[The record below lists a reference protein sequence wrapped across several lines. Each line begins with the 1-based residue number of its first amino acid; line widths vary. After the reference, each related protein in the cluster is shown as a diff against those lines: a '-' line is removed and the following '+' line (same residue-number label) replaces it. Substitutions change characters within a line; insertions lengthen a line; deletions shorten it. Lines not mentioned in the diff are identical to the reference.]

1 MKAWQACAEKL
12 FDEHAIAMDRVKAQ
26 RSNDFC
32 APYRLDFMDDI
43 DPEQREFVQRMHN
56 KPEHKISDIIAD
68 MNSDVTNFRQILNT
82 ANQFVNESDTFIKK
96 FKKELLEKIE
106 EESRMIP
113 IDADIRVL
121 GPNENT
127 KERRKQDELRN
138 LETLIRLSTRQLVA
152 KQNNNLQD
160 TSDEMDMD

>member
-1 MKAWQACAEKL
+1 
-12 FDEHAIAMDRVKAQ
+12 MDRVKEQ

-32 APYRLDFMDDI
+32 IPYELDFIDDI
-43 DPEQREFVQRMHN
+43 DPEQREFVARMQN

-96 FKKELLEKIE
+96 FKKELLEKVE

-113 IDADIRVL
+113 IDADVRVL

-127 KERRKQDELRN
+127 KEKRKQDELRN
-138 LETLIRLSTRQLVA
+138 LETLIRLSTRQQLNQ
-152 KQNNNLQD
+152 QNDKLQD
-160 TSDEMDMD
+160 TSDQMDID